1 MKICPNCGN
10 TLSSRALVCG
20 QCHAA
25 VANVIEV
32 ISENQDETLKFS
44 QLNEMGVPRGETL
57 VPKPKFMHSRTEVL
71 RQLHENQL
79 AVFVGTASPPLISTA
94 APAVILGRYSA
105 ASSSQPHID
114 LVPFGAY
121 DKGVSRLHAM
131 IHFEQGLFSLHD
143 LGSSNGTWLHS
154 KRLEHG
160 IPMRLLSGDWIQ
172 LGQLYL
178 QIHLGRPTVG

>member
-10 TLSSRALVCG
+10 TLPSRALVCG

-25 VANVIEV
+25 VANAIEV
-32 ISENQDETLKFS
+32 ISDNQDKTLKFA
-44 QLNEMGVPRGETL
+44 QLNDTGSTRGETIT
-57 VPKPKFMHSRTEVL
+57 PKPKVTHSRTEVL
-71 RQLHENQL
+71 RQLNENQV
-79 AVFVGTASPPLISTA
+79 AIFVGMGSAPLISTA
-94 APAVILGRYSA
+94 APSVILGRYSA

-131 IHFEQGLFSLHD
+131 IHFDQGIFSLHD

-154 KRLEHG
+154 KRLEQG
-160 IPMRLLSGDWIQ
+160 IPLRLLSGDWIQ

-178 QIHLGRPTVG
+178 QIHVGRPKSS